1 MTEEELKRLI
11 EGTLD
16 IQESEPNKTLK
27 APPTYVLDFG
37 YLTSPSEFIDGECVY
52 SNNYVQIDL
61 YYKTKAEIKNA
72 NKLLKKALGTNHI
85 YADISSV
92 YDTTT
97 KLYRATYQ
105 FTKLESEE

>member
-1 MTEEELKRLI
+1 MTEEELKKML
-11 EGTLD
+11 EDTLH

-27 APPTYVLDFG
+27 YPSYVLD
-37 YLTSPSEFIDGECVY
+37 YDYISSPSEFEDGICIC

-61 YYKTKAEIKNA
+61 YYKTKNELNNA
-72 NKLLKKALGTNHI
+72 NKLLRKELKTKHI
-85 YADISSV
+85 YAEISSG

-105 FTKLESEE
+105 FSKLESEE